1 MKVEVKK
8 AEQDFKPITV
18 NLTIENDFDLKL
30 CRKISEL
37 NITIPNS
44 LERELKHPSYFFLNK
59 INNLLNNI
67 LYICIHAK

>member
-1 MKVEVKK
+1 MKIEVNK

-18 NLTIENDFDLKL
+18 NLTIENEFDLKL

-44 LERELKHPSYFFLNK
+44 LERELKQPSYIFLNK

-67 LYICIHAK
+67 